1 MTMSDKLTGHG
12 ALRNL
17 LALSFVSVSLW
28 ACKPHETTPS
38 FRAKKTKPAD
48 PIAGFYASSE
58 TEVRAKDNFYY
69 ALFNKD
75 YERKFASLPTTGEV
89 TPARLPYVGSWYP
102 QAQGGTNVRIRGAS
116 PLEKYDAVFNAGS
129 TAKAAG
135 WELKNHTVS
144 SNDSSAGWAGH
155 CNGFSAAATRHSEPQ
170 KEVTRG
176 STIFYPEDIKALLAE
191 IHMGAKFYFLGG
203 NRCGLIENAPLMPPG
218 NRQDP
223 LTMGECDDVNPA
235 TFHISLTNWIGIQ
248 KYPLI
253 VDIHGKEQVWNYPH
267 WKYSVQSRVVSTATE
282 ANSLIMGPN
291 SGSVYKFN
299 PAAASFRS
307 VAMTVTHTDAFSA
320 EIMTAKVDT
329 AKRYKAI
336 TYNYLLELNAA
347 GEIIGGEW
355 LSTSQINHPD
365 FIWVALEPMRCDGS
379 QFSGNP
385 NLVPAEVI
393 KLWAES
399 IGADP
404 ANPPLAFMEPSVA
417 TAWGKF
423 PKFDVLVNGAASGAA
438 FAVDDAVEIA
448 FKPKAALSGA
458 TPGAVL
464 DGNKLP
470 IDSSGLKAVVSKPAS
485 GIHVLEVSWTAGG
498 KAIDQQ
504 RLRINVLK

>member
-1 MTMSDKLTGHG
+1 MSDNMKSPVV
-12 ALRNL
+12 LRSL
-17 LALSFVSVSLW
+17 LALSAASLLTW

-38 FRAKKTKPAD
+38 SNVQKTKPVD

-89 TPARLPYVGSWYP
+89 TPARVPYVGSWYP

-116 PLEKYDAVFNAGS
+116 PLEKYDAVFNSGS

-144 SNDSSAGWAGH
+144 STDSSAGWAGH
-155 CNGFSAAATRHSEPQ
+155 CNGFSAAATRHAEPQ

-191 IHMGAKFYFLGG
+191 VHMGAKFYFLGG

-218 NRQDP
+218 SRQDP

-235 TFHISLTNWIGIQ
+235 TFHISVANWIGIQ
-248 KYPLI
+248 KYPLV

-267 WKYSVQSRVVSTATE
+267 WKYSVQSRPVPTATE

-291 SGSVYKFN
+291 SGTTYKFN
-299 PAAASFRS
+299 PAAKSFQS
-307 VAMTVTHTDAFSA
+307 VALTMTHTDAFSS
-320 EIMTAKVDT
+320 EIMTAKVDET
-329 AKRYKAI
+329 KRYKQI
-336 TYNYLLELNAA
+336 TYNYVLELDAS
-347 GEIIGGEW
+347 GSIIGGEW

-365 FIWVALEPMRCDGS
+365 FIWVALEPMQGDGS

-385 NLVPAEVI
+385 NLLPAEVI

-404 ANPPLAFMEPSVA
+404 QNPPLAIMEPTVA
-417 TAWGKF
+417 TQWGKF
-423 PKFDVLVNGAASGAA
+423 QKFDVLVNGAASGAA
-438 FAVDDAVEIA
+438 FAVDDSMEIA

-458 TPGAVL
+458 TPSAIL
-464 DGNKLP
+464 DGNKLTV
-470 IDSSGLKAVVSKPAS
+470 DSSGLKAVVSKPAS
-485 GIHVLEVSWTAGG
+485 GIHVLEVSWMAGG
-498 KAIDQQ
+498 KAVDNQ